1 MELFKIFG
9 TVALNGVNESKAQL
23 DDVTGKAESSSG
35 RIRSTLGKIGGVVAT
50 AFAVDKIVA
59 FGSEIV
65 NAAAT
70 VDAQMAAFSQIM
82 GTYSEEAAEKMGAVA
97 DYVGMVDTRLTPY
110 MTQMTAK
117 FKGLGYDIEDATTLA
132 QDGLMLAVD
141 ASAFWNI
148 SLDEAMRHLNSFVN
162 GSYEGGEAIGLFA
175 NDTQMAMYAVE
186 QGLVKTKAE
195 WANLDEA
202 TKQATRLEYAQN
214 MYSASGA
221 TNQAKRE
228 AGEYANTQANLN
240 EKWRQFKAL
249 IGEPLL
255 QNVVNPAMAALS
267 GIIDQMTQGFKDLQ
281 TWVSEN
287 KDKLY
292 EIGEAVLYAVGLF
305 GVLKGAMAIQSV
317 VTGFQEAKLAISLLS
332 MEIGGANLAQAA
344 LNGTMTLGQT
354 VVALLTGKMTLASVA
369 QGLMTKA
376 QAALNAVMAANPITI
391 IITLI
396 GALVLA
402 FIYLWNNCEGFRNFF
417 VEMWDKIKTT
427 FTNVWASMKETLST
441 VWENIKNIVQVGI
454 MFIGS
459 LITAAFNI
467 ITLPFRFIWENC
479 KETIMSVWNTITTF
493 VSNAINN
500 IKSVITTVFTAVST
514 FLSNVWNTIKTN
526 ITNRINE
533 VKSVVSNVF
542 NAVKNVVSNIFDSI
556 RAKTSSAWNSIK
568 SAIETPIN
576 KAKDIVKSGLDKIKG
591 FFDGLKI
598 KFPNI
603 KLPHFSIQGKF
614 SLNPPSVPKLAIDWY
629 AKAMDN
635 AMLLNSPT
643 IFGMNSAGQLM
654 GGGEAGQEV
663 VSGSA
668 TLMKMI
674 KEAVKEEMGS
684 NAEQISNLTDML
696 ERYLLELIRNSNKSI
711 VLDDGT
717 LVGSMLSKIDAGMGD
732 MNKLKARGI

>member
-9 TVALNGVNESKAQL
+9 TLGLKGVSETNAQL

-70 VDAQMAAFSQIM
+70 VDAEMAAFSQIM

-97 DYVGMVDTRLTPY
+97 DYAGMVDTRLTPY

-117 FKGLGYDIEDATTLA
+117 FRGLGYEIEDATTLA
-132 QDGLMLAVD
+132 SDGLMLAVD
-141 ASAFWNI
+141 ASAFWNM
-148 SLDEAMRHLNSFVN
+148 SLDEAMSHLNSFVN

-195 WANLDEA
+195 WAALDEA

-214 MYSASGA
+214 MYLASGA
-221 TNQAKRE
+221 TNQAKLE
-228 AGEYANTQANLN
+228 AGAYANTQANLN
-240 EKWRQFKAL
+240 EKWQQFKAL

-255 QNVVNPAMAALS
+255 QNVVTPAMAALS
-267 GIIDQMTQGFKDLQ
+267 GVIDKLTQGFKDLQ
-281 TWVSEN
+281 AWLSNN
-287 KDKLY
+287 KDTLNEWKETAL
-292 EIGEAVLYAVGLF
+292 I
-305 GVLKGAMAIQSV
+305 
-317 VTGFQEAKLAISLLS
+317 VTGTITGMLAAIKTGTVIMQFVNWIKAANSALAAYQAATAASGTVSLL
-332 MEIGGANLAQAA
+332 LAQ
-344 LNGTMTLGQT
+344 TLSAGQLIWG
-354 VVALLTGKMTLASVA
+354 VLTGKISLATAATTVY
-369 QGLMTKA
+369 TKV
-376 QAALNAVMAANPITI
+376 QAALNAVWAANPVGIVVAGI
-391 IITLI
+391 VLLI
-396 GALVLA
+396 GVFFLRW
-402 FIYLWNNCEGFRNFF
+402 IKSEGFRNFF
-417 VEMWDKIKTT
+417 INMWETIKTT

-479 KETIMSVWNTITTF
+479 KETIMSVWNSITTF
-493 VSNAINN
+493 VSNAINK

-514 FLSNVWNTIKTN
+514 FLGNVWNTIKTN

-576 KAKDIVKSGLDKIKG
+576 RA
-591 FFDGLKI
+591 
-598 KFPNI
+598 
-603 KLPHFSIQGKF
+603 
-614 SLNPPSVPKLAIDWY
+614 
-629 AKAMDN
+629 
-635 AMLLNSPT
+635 
-643 IFGMNSAGQLM
+643 
-654 GGGEAGQEV
+654 
-663 VSGSA
+663 
-668 TLMKMI
+668 
-674 KEAVKEEMGS
+674 
-684 NAEQISNLTDML
+684 
-696 ERYLLELIRNSNKSI
+696 
-711 VLDDGT
+711 
-717 LVGSMLSKIDAGMGD
+717 
-732 MNKLKARGI
+732 